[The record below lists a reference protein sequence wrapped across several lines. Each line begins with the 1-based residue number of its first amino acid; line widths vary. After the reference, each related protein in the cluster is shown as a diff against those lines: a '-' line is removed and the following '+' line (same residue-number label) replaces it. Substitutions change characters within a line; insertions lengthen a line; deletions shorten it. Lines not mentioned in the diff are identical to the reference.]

1 MTFFEENRDALAVF
15 AAMSQKVGARNDYV
29 QGGGGNTSVK
39 LTGGRMAIK
48 ASGYCLADISE
59 DSAYAVLNC
68 SALQDFYY
76 NSDPIDFE
84 DAEAIGAAKTKENII
99 AVEGI
104 ASLRPSVEAGFHSLL
119 DTYVIHTHSIYSNL
133 ASCAKECESILKQA
147 LAGVDYDYVI
157 IPYTDPGT
165 RLSFVIR
172 DALAEKRAQVLFL
185 VNHGVVVHENDAERC
200 IEIHEDL
207 NKRLAAYFKAPFE
220 ELDVKICEEG
230 YGIPEAEGFY
240 SNTANAEAALLSDS
254 LFPDQAVFFKDCLV
268 ISADAPEEGKCS
280 FDWRMAFMRSATSG
294 GKARVV
300 AEVIAAVTFIRRYIQ
315 EAGFSVQTMSES
327 GLNFINNWESEK
339 YRRSLAK

>member
-1 MTFFEENRDALAVF
+1 MTFFEENRDALAAF

-39 LTGGRMAIK
+39 LSGGRMAIK
-48 ASGYCLADISE
+48 ASGYCLSDIKE
-59 DSAYAVLNC
+59 DCAYAVLNC
-68 SALQDFYY
+68 AALQDFYY
-76 NSDPIDFE
+76 NNEPADFE
-84 DAEAIGAAKTKENII
+84 DAEAAGAAKTKENII
-99 AVEGI
+99 PVEGMP
-104 ASLRPSVEAGFHSLL
+104 SLRPSVEAGFHSLL
-119 DTYVIHTHSIYSNL
+119 DTFVIHTHSIYSNL
-133 ASCAKECESILKQA
+133 ASCSKECASILEQA
-147 LAGVDYDYVI
+147 LAGADYDYAI

-172 DALAEKRAQVLFL
+172 DALAKNRAQVLFL
-185 VNHGVVVHENDAERC
+185 VNHGVVVHENNAERC
-200 IEIHEDL
+200 VEIHEDL

-220 ELDVKICEEG
+220 TLDVKACDAG

-240 SNTANAEAALLSDS
+240 KNTAAAEAALLTDS

-280 FDWRMAFMRSATSG
+280 FDFRMSIMRSAVTG

-315 EAGFSVQTMSES
+315 EAGFNVQTMSES
-327 GLNFINNWESEK
+327 GLDFINNWESEK